1 MISAFLLAISIAASP
16 AASAQSGPTSEG
28 GVADD
33 RATKDDYTLDTS
45 ATDKTIKVGKEGT
58 FSLVVRS
65 KNDKKVHP
73 EAPLEVVFKDPK
85 GVKPQKIKLG
95 RGDIVDKAAKAPE
108 LRTTLRG
115 EKAGATTLEASV
127 SFFLCTDSW
136 CQRMTDKISVPI
148 TVEE

>member
-1 MISAFLLAISIAASP
+1 MISAFLLSCALAA
-16 AASAQSGPTSEG
+16 APTAE
-28 GVADD
+28 D
-33 RATKDDYTLDTS
+33 RATKDDYELDTS
-45 ATDKTIKVGKEGT
+45 ATDKTIKVGKDGT
-58 FSLVVRS
+58 FSLVLKA
-65 KNDKKVHP
+65 KNNKKVHP

-85 GVKPQKIKLG
+85 GIKPAKAKLG
-95 RGDIVDKAAKAPE
+95 RTDVADKAAKAPD

-136 CQRMTDKISVPI
+136 CQRMTDKISLPI